1 MKRLLTICIVLAIC
15 GTAQA
20 ATVTCTDC
28 TDGTTTGKEAAV
40 LTKSLLPPSVPL
52 SEVFRTWVEGD
63 YVAAG
68 AGLRSSASGTITI
81 SLPAGAVVRKAFLYW
96 SIMEDSDTPSADL
109 YDVTFN
115 GNPVTGLLVGTAG
128 SPCWDPNRI
137 HNFVANVTG
146 LETDGG
152 NAVTLASTPAG
163 ILREGASLVVIFDDP
178 ATPGVY
184 KEVIIQQGAVTFVGS
199 PAESTT
205 FSGFNAVGGSA
216 TTTWIVADGQRTD
229 PNLNNRIFDDDG
241 EVANHTLGGDDP
253 PAGNY
258 WDTRTDTVGDACD
271 GSITLE
277 ILSDTNGAALDCLTW
292 VAQVLSVEF
301 DPTVFVDIKPGSC
314 PNPFNPKSRGSVPVA
329 ISSTADFCVNQ
340 IRLGSITLTTPS
352 GNVVPALGRH
362 IIRDVTEPYD
372 GDPND
377 CHDCFDEDDPANFN
391 CDLDPCIPGDD
402 AYCGDGYIDLIVKF
416 NARALAAAIGWVPRD
431 TCIVLTLNGRTW
443 GGAPILGSDSV
454 LIRRR

>member
-1 MKRLLTICIVLAIC
+1 MKGLLTICIVLAIC
-15 GTAQA
+15 GTALA
-20 ATVTCTDC
+20 AMVTCTDC
-28 TDGTTTGKEAAV
+28 TNGTTTGDKAAV
-40 LTKSLLPPSVPL
+40 SIKSLLPPTVPL
-52 SEVFRTWVEGD
+52 SEVLRTWVEGD

-68 AGLRSSASGTITI
+68 AGLRESASGTITI

-96 SIMEDSDTPSADL
+96 SIMEDSNTPSADL

-115 GNPVTGLLVGTAG
+115 GNAVTGSLVGTSG
-128 SPCWDPNRI
+128 SPCWLPAYI
-137 HNFVANVTG
+137 HNFVADVTG
-146 LETDGG
+146 LQTDGG
-152 NAVTLASTPAG
+152 NSVTLASTPDG
-163 ILREGASLVVIFDDP
+163 ILREGASLVVIFNDP

-184 KEVIIQQGAVTFVGS
+184 KQVIIQQGAVTFVGS

-205 FSGFNAVGGSA
+205 FSELNAVGGSA

-241 EVANHTLGGDDP
+241 EIANHTLGGDDP

-277 ILSDTNGAALDCLTW
+277 ILSDSNGSALDCLTW

-314 PNPFNPKSRGSVPVA
+314 PNPFNPRSRGSVPVA
-329 ISSTADFCVNQ
+329 IAGSADLPVFRINP
-340 IRLGSITLTTPS
+340 RSITLTTPS
-352 GNVVPALGRH
+352 GNVVPALGQYL
-362 IIRDVTEPYD
+362 IRDVTEPYA

-391 CDLDPCIPGDD
+391 CDLDPCVPGYD
-402 AYCGDGYIDLIVKF
+402 AYCGDRYPDLVVKF
-416 NARALAAAIGWVPRD
+416 DAQALATAIGRVPLD
-431 TCIVLTLNGRTW
+431 SCIALTLKGRTRR
-443 GGAPILGSDSV
+443 GAPILGGDLV